1 MRGRI
6 VVEFGLTL
14 APFAG
19 RLPREEAHDL
29 DQRRR
34 LAVIS
39 LLSIL
44 TASHSEAPKTD

>member
-1 MRGRI
+1 MWGRGFI
-6 VVEFGLTL
+6 VFWLPLG
-14 APFAG
+14 PFAG
-19 RLPREEAHDL
+19 GLPREQAHDL